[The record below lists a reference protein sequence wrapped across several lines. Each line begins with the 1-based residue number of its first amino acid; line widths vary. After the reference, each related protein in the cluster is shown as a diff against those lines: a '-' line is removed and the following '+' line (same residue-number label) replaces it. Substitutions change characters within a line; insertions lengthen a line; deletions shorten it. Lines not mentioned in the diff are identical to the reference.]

1 QPAAPAVA
9 ADHRDR
15 GFADPFQAIR
25 HALDALLVGEGVLR
39 GPERLELRNV
49 GPGHERLIS
58 RAGQDDRADLVGAV
72 DAFAVVQQAVIHV
85 PGQRVACARAVEG
98 HERQRTILP
107 EENLILTLSA
117 HRGSPRSPVLNRG
130 WFPPSLSLFVFS
142 FWCT

>member
-1 QPAAPAVA
+1 MPK
-9 ADHRDR
+9 
-15 GFADPFQAIR
+15 
-25 HALDALLVGEGVLR
+25 L
-39 GPERLELRNV
+39 
-49 GPGHERLIS
+49 RLILLLNS
-58 RAGQDDRADLVGAV
+58 FLGGSDSLGCSELFRSLATRP
-72 DAFAVVQQAVIHV
+72 FAVVQQAVIHV